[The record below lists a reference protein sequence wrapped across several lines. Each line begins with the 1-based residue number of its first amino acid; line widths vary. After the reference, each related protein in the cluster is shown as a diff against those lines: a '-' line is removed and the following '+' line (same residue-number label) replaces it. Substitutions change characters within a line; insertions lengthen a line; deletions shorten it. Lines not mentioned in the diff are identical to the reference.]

1 MNCSGCPARALSPL
15 PAEKS
20 LEMILDALYEIARY
34 ELAVVLSFE
43 SSQILRVRK
52 ARGPL
57 YTPRLQHHTIDL
69 TKRQDLARILSQ
81 KSPYL
86 FDPTLARTDTYT
98 ELIPMPQNHSCLIAP
113 LYIDDTPIGMLT
125 LDHRLCEQFTP
136 DVVRFITTLS
146 KLISLAVAQTDAS
159 ETLSQKSHALL
170 TERNALLAPQSPAFK
185 NMIGTSPA
193 WTRTLDAIKL
203 VAASD
208 LPVLVCGETGTGKE
222 LVARTVHQL
231 STRSDKPF
239 VPVNC
244 SALVHSLAESELFGH
259 EKGAFS
265 GAVGTHR
272 GRFELAHGGTLFLD
286 EVGDLPLELQPKLLR
301 VLQDGVFERVGGERS
316 VSVSVRIIAATNI
329 NLSEAVTQ
337 GKFRE
342 DLLYRLD
349 VFPLSLPP
357 LRERAE
363 DVALLAEHFI
373 QKIKTRPGFERTQLS
388 PSAFKKIFSLT
399 FPGNVRELRNLL
411 ERAALLARGD
421 TIGAEHLVCRTPES
435 GTQTTVYP
443 REHTEV
449 SESIQ
454 PAIPLCIRDSSC
466 MVRCTQGKKE
476 ETTLVVNFHQAQRA
490 AIQAALDA
498 SNGKIYGAN
507 GAAEILGLK
516 PSTLQSK
523 MKKLGL

>member
-1 MNCSGCPARALSPL
+1 
-15 PAEKS
+15 
-20 LEMILDALYEIARY
+20 
-34 ELAVVLSFE
+34 
-43 SSQILRVRK
+43 
-52 ARGPL
+52 
-57 YTPRLQHHTIDL
+57 
-69 TKRQDLARILSQ
+69 
-81 KSPYL
+81 
-86 FDPTLARTDTYT
+86 
-98 ELIPMPQNHSCLIAP
+98 
-113 LYIDDTPIGMLT
+113 
-125 LDHRLCEQFTP
+125 
-136 DVVRFITTLS
+136 
-146 KLISLAVAQTDAS
+146 
-159 ETLSQKSHALL
+159 
-170 TERNALLAPQSPAFK
+170 
-185 NMIGTSPA
+185 
-193 WTRTLDAIKL
+193 
-203 VAASD
+203 
-208 LPVLVCGETGTGKE
+208 
-222 LVARTVHQL
+222 
-231 STRSDKPF
+231 
-239 VPVNC
+239 
-244 SALVHSLAESELFGH
+244 
-259 EKGAFS
+259 
-265 GAVGTHR
+265 GTHR

-449 SESIQ
+449 SESVQ